1 MRIAVTG
8 GAGFIGSAFAR
19 HMMARGDVEALA
31 VFDALTY
38 AANPHNL
45 DSIMDD
51 SRFSFIKGDIRK
63 RKDVDALM
71 RDFRPDII
79 VNFAAESHVDR
90 SIENPSLF
98 IETNVEGTGVLMDG
112 CLEYGIRRFH
122 QVSTDE
128 VYGDTDASSGAR
140 FTESSPL
147 FPSSPYSASKAAA
160 DLLCLSYRRTYG
172 LPVTISRCTNN
183 FGEGQHPEKL
193 IPKAIALALEDKP
206 IPIYGDGSNIRE
218 WISADDHSAAIEMIL
233 RHGVDGRIYNIGT
246 GLELSNLELVR
257 MILSLLGK
265 DESLIA
271 FTEDRKGHDRRYA
284 LDSSRLR
291 DELGISFGK
300 EETEAR
306 LERTILAL
314 SCKTSPT
321 SL

>member
-19 HMMARGDVEALA
+19 HMMKCCDVEKLI

-38 AANPHNL
+38 ASRIENL
-45 DSIMDD
+45 ASIRDD
-51 SRFSFIKGDIRK
+51 GRFIFIEGDIRN
-63 RKDVDALM
+63 RADVDDML
-71 RDFRPDII
+71 RKHKPDII
-79 VNFAAESHVDR
+79 VNFAAESHVDS
-90 SIENPSLF
+90 SISNPSLF
-98 IETNVEGTGVLMDG
+98 IDTNVRGTGVLLDA
-112 CLEYGIRRFH
+112 IIDSDISRFH

-128 VYGDTDASSGAR
+128 VYGDTAIDSHER
-140 FTESSPL
+140 FSESSPL
-147 FPSSPYSASKAAA
+147 SPSSPYSASKAAA
-160 DLLCLSYRRTYG
+160 DLLCLAYRRTYG
-172 LPVTISRCTNN
+172 IPVTISRCTNN
-183 FGEGQHPEKL
+183 FGDGQHPEKL
-193 IPKAIALALEDKP
+193 IPKAIALALENKP

-218 WISADDHSAAIEMIL
+218 WISADDHSAAIEMII

-265 DESLIA
+265 DESLIT